1 MTKEEA
7 IQFLID
13 SYELHL
19 WETNESLDSSSA
31 VAQRNI
37 GNALQV
43 IKPYYHIN
51 WACDGCIKNMFNE
64 AVRTKN
70 EHKLHFHKF
79 PKQ

>member
-51 WACDGCIKNMFNE
+51 WACDGCIKIMLNE
-64 AVRTKN
+64 AVKTKN

>member
-51 WACDGCIKNMFNE
+51 WACDGCIKNMLNE

>member
-19 WETNESLDSSSA
+19 WETNESLDLSSA

-51 WACDGCIKNMFNE
+51 WACDGCIKNMLNE
-64 AVRTKN
+64 AVRTKT
-70 EHKLHFHKF
+70 EHNLHFHKF